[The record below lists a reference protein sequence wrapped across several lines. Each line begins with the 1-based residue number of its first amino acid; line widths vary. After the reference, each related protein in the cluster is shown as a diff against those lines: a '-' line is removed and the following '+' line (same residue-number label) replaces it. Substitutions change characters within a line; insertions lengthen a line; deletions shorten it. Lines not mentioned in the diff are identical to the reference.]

1 MCKFYRNYGYF
12 KFSPCAFKHE
22 QVLLP
27 DETKDL
33 ETKVKAVTVKMQ
45 ALENIIEEKDK
56 EIAELSGRLLELETK
71 INDAQKQTV
80 DPIPCEK
87 DCKID
92 NLEKAQKEFEKKLE
106 LYEKNMITFAKHM
119 QGVCEHVEC

>member
-1 MCKFYRNYGYF
+1 MRSSYVYQRR
-12 KFSPCAFKHE
+12 
-22 QVLLP
+22 
-27 DETKDL
+27 L
-33 ETKVKAVTVKMQ
+33 ED
-45 ALENIIEEKDK
+45 IIEETDK
-56 EIAELSGRLLELETK
+56 QIADLSGRLKELENK

-87 DCKID
+87 DCIID

-119 QGVCEHVEC
+119 QGVCEHLDDLGVEFNDTLENITAESEDNLMEKTFKNPSLGFNC